1 MKKRIKNDCSHCHEY
16 PYGCDDCYSEVK
28 ALMNLKTRCN
38 KKQRCNKKRD
48 TNKSGN
54 VIYNN

>member
-1 MKKRIKNDCSHCHEY
+1 MKKHFKNDCSHCHEY

-28 ALMNLKTRCN
+28 ASINLKTR
-38 KKQRCNKKRD
+38 RNKKRD
-48 TNKSGN
+48 TNKSSN